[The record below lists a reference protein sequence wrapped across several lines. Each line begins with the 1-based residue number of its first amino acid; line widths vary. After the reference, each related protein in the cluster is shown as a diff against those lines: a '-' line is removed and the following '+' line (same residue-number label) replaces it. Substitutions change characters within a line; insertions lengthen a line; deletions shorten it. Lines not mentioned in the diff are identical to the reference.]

1 MQTKQPITV
10 NDNFV
15 EHLTHRAYF
24 VQTKKIKQSLST
36 KLDALL
42 SIFAQDDFA
51 SDDKTTK
58 RFPVEQSIPE
68 IKELLTVLQHA
79 AADGEVRKELEKELY
94 YQRYVEQTFGE
105 TNRKLAEKDAVISDK
120 NAELADK
127 DAKLADKDAKLADKD
142 AKLADKDAKLADKD
156 AENEALRLQ
165 IAELKAKLST

>member
-1 MQTKQPITV
+1 
-10 NDNFV
+10 FV

-51 SDDKTTK
+51 SEDKTTK

-105 TNRKLAEKDAVISDK
+105 TNRKLAEKDAVIADK
-120 NAELADK
+120 NVE
-127 DAKLADKDAKLADKD
+127 
-142 AKLADKDAKLADKD
+142 LADKDAKLADKD

-165 IAELKAKLST
+165 IAELKAKLSS